1 MNSKDRV
8 RTAFDH
14 EEPDRVPVTSWY
26 TPEIRKKLEER
37 YLIKNS
43 NTGSFFARDKSLDME
58 LFLGSDV
65 IVLAKGLV
73 TTHYREFEPG
83 KDTYLTEWNLLMKKV
98 PFKSL
103 RGEGYYTDIIGYP
116 LKDKDNLSKF
126 IAPDPEDEDF
136 TKDIRLI
143 EKYGKD
149 YYITGL
155 VGNSIWEGYTYLRGI
170 ENALVDLV
178 TDKDY
183 ANKVMDIIMNYHIT
197 LGKKYVK
204 LGVDSIFI
212 GDDLGSQRALLM
224 APKLFREMIKPK
236 IAFFISEMKKESKN
250 VKVIYH
256 TDGYIW
262 DIIGDLVEIGLDVL
276 NPFQPEVMDVIE
288 FKKLWGK
295 KLSIWGSISNQQTLP
310 FGSKKDVENEVINRI
325 KYCAPGGG
333 LLIAP
338 THLLQIDVP
347 LENVE
352 TLFNSVKKYGKYPI
366 KL

>member
-1 MNSKDRV
+1 MQ
-8 RTAFDH
+8 
-14 EEPDRVPVTSWY
+14 
-26 TPEIRKKLEER
+26 
-37 YLIKNS
+37 
-43 NTGSFFARDKSLDME
+43 

-73 TTHYREFEPG
+73 TTHYREFELG
-83 KDTYLTEWNLLMKKV
+83 RDTYLTEWGLLTKKV
-98 PFKSL
+98 PFKSS
-103 RGEGYYTDIIGYP
+103 RSGGYYTDIIGYP

-126 IAPDPEDEDF
+126 IPPDQEDEDF
-136 TKDIRLI
+136 TEDIRLI

-149 YYITGL
+149 YYVSAL
-155 VGNSIWEGYTYLRGI
+155 VSNSIWEGYTYLRGI
-170 ENALVDLV
+170 ENALIDLV
-178 TDKDY
+178 TDKDFM
-183 ANKVMDIIMNYHIT
+183 NIIMNYHIA

-204 LGVDSIFI
+204 LGADSIFI
-212 GDDLGSQRALLM
+212 GDDIGSKRALLI

-236 IAFFISEMKKESKN
+236 IAFFISEMKKENKN

-276 NPFQPEVMDVIE
+276 NPFQSEVMDVIE
-288 FKKLWGK
+288 FKKIWGK

-325 KYCAPGGG
+325 KYCVPGGG

-347 LENVE
+347 LENIE